1 MSTNEL
7 RTLIN
12 LLNQREYVNNLVNRE
27 ANGLLCDSDVSVET
41 KIKVLDLLSEGSEV
55 HSVRGYTAYRKVV
68 GGLWGHVG
76 RPKLSARRLL
86 CITPRG
92 SVELTR
98 GYVTTDGLEER
109 EENELNY

>member
-1 MSTNEL
+1 MLNPEL

-12 LLNQREYVNNLVNRE
+12 LLNQREDVNNLVNRE
-27 ANGLLCDSDVSVET
+27 AKGLLCDSDVSVET

-76 RPKLSARRLL
+76 GPKLSAERLL
-86 CITPRG
+86 RITPNG
-92 SVELTR
+92 NVELLR
-98 GYVTTDGLEER
+98 GYITTDGLEER
-109 EENELNY
+109 EEK